1 MKYTFEKLLKD
12 TPLIKWFLL
21 RVAGDNNCKWIE
33 MKITSEYICGSY
45 YVYYCALDMHDLV
58 DWYINYL
65 FRIKVRIND
74 LVNGREISV

>member
-1 MKYTFEKLLKD
+1 ME
-12 TPLIKWFLL
+12 
-21 RVAGDNNCKWIE
+21 
-33 MKITSEYICGSY
+33 ITSEYICGSY

>member
-1 MKYTFEKLLKD
+1 
-12 TPLIKWFLL
+12 
-21 RVAGDNNCKWIE
+21 